1 MKTAALV
8 LFLAIALSPRPAEA
22 VMRARYLMGTIC
34 EIEADDAGEID
45 AAFDEGARVER
56 LISTWR
62 DDTELAR
69 LNRGEL
75 TQVSP
80 ELYALLRDAMA
91 VAHNTGGTF
100 NPLVRPLIDL
110 WRTRGEG
117 RVPNEAARKEAVARV
132 ALGNAQLCGG
142 RTIVSGSAND
152 STPKTRF
159 AESDRVDGQDC
170 PSPTGHDCPS
180 ATIRLANHAQ
190 FEEGGF
196 GKGYALGK
204 MLEKIT
210 APHAVLNFGGQLLV
224 RGSARVAIAHPLHR
238 DRPLVALTLT
248 NASLST
254 SSGSEKAF
262 LVDGVR
268 FSHILDPATGM
279 ALPPR
284 GSVSVID
291 ASPFVADA
299 LSTALYV
306 MGPERG
312 LAWARAHQVTAIF
325 ITETAEMT
333 TSSPIDGLTMVKEK
347 P

>member
-1 MKTAALV
+1 MKTAALL
-8 LFLAIALSPRPAEA
+8 LFLGIGVSAQPAEA
-22 VMRARYLMGTIC
+22 ATRARYLMGTIC
-34 EIEADDAGEID
+34 EIDADDAGEID

-69 LNRGEL
+69 LNRGEI
-75 TQVSP
+75 TQISP

-91 VAHNTGGTF
+91 MAHDTGGAF

-110 WRTRGEG
+110 WRTRDEG
-117 RVPNEAARKEAVARV
+117 RVPDEAARKDAIARV
-132 ALGNAQLCGG
+132 ALANARFCEAPA
-142 RTIVSGSAND
+142 IVSASSNNSAQEA
-152 STPKTRF
+152 RF
-159 AESDRVDGQDC
+159 AKRDPAD
-170 PSPTGHDCPS
+170 GHDRPS
-180 ATIRLANHAQ
+180 STILLANHAQ

-196 GKGYALGK
+196 GKGYALEK
-204 MLEKIT
+204 MLAKLT
-210 APHAVLNFGGQLLV
+210 GTHAMLNFGGQLLV
-224 RGSARVAIAHPLHR
+224 RGSERVTIAHPLHR
-238 DRPLVALTLT
+238 DRPLLALTLT
-248 NASLST
+248 DASLST

-262 LVDGVR
+262 FVDGVR

-284 GSVSVID
+284 GSVSVIH
-291 ASPFVADA
+291 ASPLVADA

-325 ITETAEMT
+325 IRESGEMT
-333 TSSPIDGLTMVKEK
+333 TSSPVDGLTMVKEK